1 MAGFWHLTFYSLLL
15 ACISRK
21 VTGATAQNFGQMR
34 DHLTEIKL
42 CRQRYPALRY
52 WTRRGIKIPMGF
64 LMLLALGGWSAPGT
78 PQAANAIEEIN
89 AEFHFLG
96 AEDTLLLHEEEG
108 KLSGQI
114 DVYQNGDESD
124 DVLSYDL
131 RLGLRKNDRVEFKTA
146 QVHRKYF
153 RFSGAVQRGSGH
165 AEKDA
170 DYIRLVG
177 DLEIITVRGDS
188 GEESVERKQVVLKSM
203 SASEISDE

>member
-1 MAGFWHLTFYSLLL
+1 M
-15 ACISRK
+15 ACITIK

-42 CRQRYPALRY
+42 RRQRYPVLRH
-52 WTRRGIKIPMGF
+52 WARRGIKILMGF
-64 LMLLALGGWSAPGT
+64 LVLLAFGGWSAPGR

-146 QVHRKYF
+146 QIHRKYF

-170 DYIRLVG
+170 DYLRLVG

>member
-1 MAGFWHLTFYSLLL
+1 MDRYFRRL
-15 ACISRK
+15 
-21 VTGATAQNFGQMR
+21 
-34 DHLTEIKL
+34 
-42 CRQRYPALRY
+42 QR
-52 WTRRGIKIPMGF
+52 
-64 LMLLALGGWSAPGT
+64 LALGWPLGSCSALLVILLPAILYAWNG
-78 PQAANAIEEIN
+78 PQAQQSKSEIDEIN
-89 AEFHFLG
+89 TEFHFLG
-96 AEDTLLLHEEEG
+96 PDDTLLVHEEEG
-108 KLSGQI
+108 NVKGQI

-124 DVLSYDL
+124 DVLSFDL

-146 QVHRKYF
+146 QIHRKYF

-170 DYIRLVG
+170 DYLRLVG